1 MIETNRALL
10 MELIVLSTNNEKQIP
25 NHIDWLLKELTVK
38 FPLFIRCSII
48 YYFFYYYINK
58 K

>member
-25 NHIDWLLKELTVK
+25 NHIDWLLKELTVN
-38 FPLFIRCSII
+38 FPLFVISLII
-48 YYFFYYYINK
+48 YLFPYYYD
-58 K
+58 

>member
-38 FPLFIRCSII
+38 IVII
-48 YYFFYYYINK
+48 IIVNFFFTVILSFK
-58 K
+58 L